1 MKILLVKLSSLGDVV
16 HTLPVVQ
23 DILAAR
29 PGAQIDWVVERSFA
43 PLLSPLRASGHL
55 QHVIPCELRRWR
67 KAPLASATRAEW
79 RTFKKQL
86 QAVPYDAV
94 IDLQGLTKSALVA
107 RLARL
112 APDGKRYA
120 LANQT
125 EGSAY
130 EAPTRWVAD
139 VAIAMAPH
147 IHAMQRGREL
157 CARAL
162 GYALPPVPDFGLKVP
177 SAHMKHAQ
185 DAPEIIAFVHG
196 TSRAD
201 KQWPLENWVR
211 LGRQLIA
218 HGYRI
223 ALPHGSTDELAT
235 SQAIA
240 AGLNADGDH
249 NSVERG
255 GSPSSRGR
263 GTGFAGPQAQRP
275 LGWHPS
281 TGSGRTE
288 FSERGGAIV
297 WPRLPLD
304 ALTQQLA
311 QCVGVIGVDSGLSH
325 IAVALDLPH
334 VQIYNFDT
342 AWRTGPLPVPTG
354 SGAQR
359 QLSVFARPTPS
370 VQTVWDAWLSCQP
383 LPAQVSEWAPLP

>member
-1 MKILLVKLSSLGDVV
+1 LPGRRRSAPSGGSAVRAATSVGAKILLVKLSSLGDVV

-29 PGAQIDWVVERSFA
+29 PGAQIDWVVETSFA
-43 PLLSPLRASGHL
+43 SLLSPLLATGHL
-55 QHVIPCELRRWR
+55 QRVIPCEIRRWR
-67 KAPLASATRAEW
+67 KSFWTAATRAEW
-79 RTFKKQL
+79 GVFKKL
-86 QAVPYDAV
+86 LRAVHYDAV
-94 IDLQGLTKSALVA
+94 IDLQGLTKSAVVA

-125 EGSAY
+125 EGSGY

-139 VAIAMAPH
+139 VAIAMEPH

-162 GYALPPVPDFGLKVP
+162 GHAVPALPDFGLKAAPALVGC
-177 SAHMKHAQ
+177 AQ
-185 DAPEIIAFVHG
+185 EAPETIAFVHG

-201 KQWPLENWVR
+201 KQWPLENWIK
-211 LGRQLIA
+211 LGMQLNA
-218 HGYRI
+218 QGYRI

-240 AGLNADGDH
+240 AALNVDGGR
-249 NSVERG
+249 NSD
-255 GSPSSRGR
+255 
-263 GTGFAGPQAQRP
+263 
-275 LGWHPS
+275 
-281 TGSGRTE
+281 
-288 FSERGGAIV
+288 ERGGAIV

-304 ALTQQLA
+304 ELTQHLA
-311 QCVGVIGVDSGLSH
+311 QCAGVIGVDSGLSH

-342 AWRTGPLPVPTG
+342 AWRTGPLPRLTAADA
-354 SGAQR
+354 SR
-359 QLSVFARPTPS
+359 QLSVFAQPAPS
-370 VQTVWDAWLSCQP
+370 VNAVWDAWLNCQP
-383 LPAQVSEWAPLP
+383 APPSTSGMLPSQ